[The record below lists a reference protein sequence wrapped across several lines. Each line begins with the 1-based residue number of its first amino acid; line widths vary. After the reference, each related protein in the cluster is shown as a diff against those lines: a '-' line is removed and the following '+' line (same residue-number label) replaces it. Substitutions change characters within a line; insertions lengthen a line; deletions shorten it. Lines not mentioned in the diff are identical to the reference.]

1 MVNGMKLE
9 DLLMEIEAKK
19 GELVELTR
27 RLIQIPSENKPPMG
41 YEKEA
46 QEYWAEKQRE
56 LGLTVDLFTPDEVPD
71 ITQHPAYL
79 KGRIYED
86 RPNVVSKLKG
96 CGGGKSII
104 LTGHMDTSP
113 KEPLPWGIHGP
124 FGGDLEDGKIY
135 GRGGFDMK
143 GGLAASYMAVKAIV
157 DAGIRLKG
165 DVYLESVVD
174 EEYGGA
180 NGTLACR
187 LKGYEAD
194 AAILTECSC
203 LAICPATRGDK
214 NWKITLKGTPGMPYT
229 GELPTNPVY
238 GMAKII
244 QALRNYE
251 EIRNEKTRRHPLYVE
266 DPNPL
271 PVLIKKLKAGEVE
284 PHGALGIPI
293 DCWLL
298 VGPQVYPGT
307 SEEEFDREF
316 FSFMEAVVNTDPEL
330 RRNPPTY
337 ESMFRYVEPTEIDR
351 NHPIVKQV
359 EKAFTLVTG
368 KPAVVKG
375 APFPCDAF
383 IFNKYSKT
391 PVLVFG
397 PGGANAHAP
406 DEYVYVEDLLT
417 LTKTLAASIVEWC
430 ETA

>member
-1 MVNGMKLE
+1 
-9 DLLMEIEAKK
+9 MEINELSLAIDQKK
-19 GELVELTR
+19 NELIELTQ
-27 RLIQIPSENKPPMG
+27 RLIQIPSENKPPTG
-41 YEKEA
+41 YEKKA
-46 QEYWAEKQRE
+46 QEYFAGKHRK
-56 LGLTVDLFTPDEVPD
+56 LDLSVDLFNPNEVPG
-71 ITQHPAYL
+71 ITEHIAYL
-79 KGRIYED
+79 KGREYDD

-96 CGGGKSII
+96 AGGGRSII

-113 KEPLPWGIHGP
+113 KEPMPWGQHGP
-124 FGGDLEDGKIY
+124 FSGDIENDKIY

-143 GGLAASYMAVKAIV
+143 GGLAASYIAVKAIV
-157 DAGIRLKG
+157 EAGLKLKG

-187 LKGYEAD
+187 LRGYEAD

-229 GELPTNPVY
+229 GELPINPVY

-244 QALRNYE
+244 QALRKYE
-251 EIRNEKTRRHPLYVE
+251 EIRNEKTEKHPLYMD
-266 DPNPL
+266 DPSPL

-307 SEEEFDREF
+307 SEEEFDEEF
-316 FSFMEAVVNTDPEL
+316 FGFMNEVVKSDPEL
-330 RRNPPTY
+330 KKNPPTY
-337 ESMFRYVEPTEIDR
+337 KSMFRYVEPTEIKRD
-351 NHPIVKQV
+351 HPIVKQV
-359 EKAFTLVTG
+359 EKAYTSITG

-375 APFPCDAF
+375 APFPCDGF
-383 IFNKYSKT
+383 IFNKYSET

-406 DEYVYVEDLLT
+406 NEYVYIEDLVVLA
-417 LTKTLAASIVEWC
+417 KTLAVSIVEWC
-430 ETA
+430 GLA